1 MSRHSGWTNN
11 HAANQHGY
19 NKRRRLNWYRVAGVL
34 CTVLCFTVAS
44 ITLVYVLT
52 ALALLW

>member
-11 HAANQHGY
+11 HPQWQHGY

-44 ITLVYVLT
+44 IALVYVLT